1 MMSKS
6 KRQLLAERKQR
17 LVADIKQQRIMLS
30 ASKEEWLQATAP
42 YDRAWQ
48 TIMTFRPIVIAAT
61 GLISI
66 LTLKHPNRFISL
78 SKKAIAAWGLVRTLR
93 NSLNSANQK

>member
-6 KRQLLAERKQR
+6 KRQLLAEKKLR
-17 LVADIKQQRIMLS
+17 LVADIEQQRAELS
-30 ASKEEWLQATAP
+30 ANKQDWLQATAP

-48 TIMTFRPIVIAAT
+48 TLMTFRPIFIAAT

-66 LTLKHPNRFISL
+66 ISLRHPNRFISL
-78 SKKAIAAWGLVRTLR
+78 SKKAIATWGLIRTLKS
-93 NSLNSANQK
+93 SLNSINQK

>member
-17 LVADIKQQRIMLS
+17 LVADIEQQRIMLS
-30 ASKEEWLQATAP
+30 ASKEEWLQATVP

-48 TIMTFRPIVIAAT
+48 TIMTFRPIFIAAT

>member
-6 KRQLLAERKQR
+6 KRQLLAERKSR
-17 LVADIKQQRIMLS
+17 LISDIEQQRIQLS
-30 ASKEEWLQATAP
+30 ASKKEWLQATAP

-48 TIMTFRPIVIAAT
+48 TLMTFRPIVIAAT

-66 LTLKHPNRFISL
+66 FTLKHPNRFISL
-78 SKKAIAAWGLVRTLR
+78 SKKAIATWGLIRTLR
-93 NSLNSANQK
+93 NSLNSSSQK